1 LTANCAVA
9 ATPDDYLVTPRPVS
23 LIEPGTVVE
32 EKAPKG
38 WSHLIIRSHPRVAD
52 EELSKVNAITA
63 RHASLLFTA
72 MTAKVEQYRDDAE
85 TKYRIKDVG
94 VGFGAPIGRRLTIL
108 SPDTQAELGAN
119 LSFVGSQ
126 VLATCYEEQKAGR
139 VVCQGDTM
147 AIVDTYVVLNR
158 EGRHRWCAFRHAM
171 LIDARNGALATLLW
185 PIDLDESARRYVGP
199 AGPVEWLAPNK
210 IEDSILRVDS
220 NQITFGFPSKTAFA
234 VDHMPRGE
242 RRFDFPSPEVGKL
255 LSLQQMSPDAAH
267 KSEAWLWKMVH
278 LTLERESG
286 ASR

>member
-126 VLATCYEEQKAGR
+126 VLATCYEEQ
-139 VVCQGDTM
+139 
-147 AIVDTYVVLNR
+147 
-158 EGRHRWCAFRHAM
+158 
-171 LIDARNGALATLLW
+171 
-185 PIDLDESARRYVGP
+185 
-199 AGPVEWLAPNK
+199 
-210 IEDSILRVDS
+210 
-220 NQITFGFPSKTAFA
+220 
-234 VDHMPRGE
+234 
-242 RRFDFPSPEVGKL
+242 
-255 LSLQQMSPDAAH
+255 
-267 KSEAWLWKMVH
+267 
-278 LTLERESG
+278 
-286 ASR
+286 